1 MKCNIVGCGKIDGG
15 FEDGICLP
23 CYQFITAV
31 EDQGKE
37 HMSERTKAQFEQHEK
52 QFKKNQKPMTDKLFE
67 SLMLI
72 YGKDLVAATVTVLL
86 KDGDSFRYISTTVP
100 QKQEK

>member
-1 MKCNIVGCGKIDGG
+1 MNT
-15 FEDGICLP
+15 E
-23 CYQFITAV
+23 
-31 EDQGKE
+31 
-37 HMSERTKAQFEQHEK
+37 
-52 QFKKNQKPMTDKLFE
+52 TDKLFE
-67 SLMLI
+67 SLMLM

>member
-1 MKCNIVGCGKIDGG
+1 MVRSG
-15 FEDGICLP
+15 
-23 CYQFITAV
+23 YAV
-31 EDQGKE
+31 SQVQGEE
-37 HMSERTKAQFEQHEK
+37 HMNTE
-52 QFKKNQKPMTDKLFE
+52 TDKLFE
-67 SLMLI
+67 SLMLM